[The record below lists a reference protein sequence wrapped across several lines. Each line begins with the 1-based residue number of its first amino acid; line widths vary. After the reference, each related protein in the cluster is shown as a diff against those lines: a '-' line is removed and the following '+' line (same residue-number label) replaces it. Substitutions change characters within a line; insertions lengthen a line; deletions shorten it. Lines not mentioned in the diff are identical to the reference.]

1 MKKDDL
7 KTLIV
12 VILVCAIPLT
22 IVLILNIKSN
32 SDKLEVVNE
41 YNDYFS
47 IVGNVNK
54 YLNYTSTGNE
64 EAIYSLLDKEYITN
78 NEVTINNVLDKVSIY
93 PINTSVKI
101 NIMTSV
107 NIKNSYAYYLKG
119 SIIQN
124 NYSTTE
130 EITNNFEMIVL
141 KDLDNLTISLYPINN
156 NTNYKKTIDHIKKI
170 NIKSNDYNKINN
182 SSIVTK
188 EEICSLYLSDYL
200 NKVRNNIDSS
210 YLLLSDNMKKQSD
223 FNTLELYKK
232 YINNNI
238 SKMSTSADKCLM
250 EKIKDNRVYY
260 VVDKNGN
267 KFVFNEESI
276 MNYKVDIYLK

>member
-12 VILVCAIPLT
+12 VILACGIPLA
-22 IVLILNIKSN
+22 IILILNIKSN
-32 SDKLEVVNE
+32 SDKLEVINE

-47 IVGNVNK
+47 IVSSVNK
-54 YLNYTSTGNE
+54 YLNYTSTNNK
-64 EAIYSLLDKEYITN
+64 EAVYALLDKEYTSN
-78 NEVTINNVLDKVSIY
+78 NEITIDNVLDKISIY
-93 PINTSVKI
+93 PTNTSIKT

-107 NIKNSYAYYLKG
+107 NIKNNYAYYLKG

-124 NYSTTE
+124 DYNTTK
-130 EITNNFEMIVL
+130 EITSDFEIVVL
-141 KDLDNLTISLYPINN
+141 KDLNNLTISLYPINN
-156 NTNYKKTIDHIKKI
+156 TNYKRVIDHIKKI
-170 NIKSNDYNKINN
+170 SIESNNYNKINN
-182 SSIVTK
+182 TSIVTK

-200 NKVRNNIDSS
+200 NKIKNDIDSS
-210 YLLLSDNMKKQSD
+210 YSLLSDNMKKQSD
-223 FNTLELYKK
+223 FNTLESYKN
-232 YINNNI
+232 YINSNI

-250 EKIKDNRVYY
+250 EKIKDNRVYS
-260 VVDKNGN
+260 VIDKNEN

>member
-7 KTLIV
+7 KTLVV
-12 VILVCAIPLT
+12 VILACGIPLA

-32 SDKLEVVNE
+32 RDKLEVVNE

-47 IVGNVNK
+47 IVSSVNK
-54 YLNYTSTGNE
+54 YLNYTSTNNK

-101 NIMTSV
+101 TTMTSV

-141 KDLDNLTISLYPINN
+141 KDLENLTISLYPINN
-156 NTNYKKTIDHIKKI
+156 TNYKKVIDHIKKI
-170 NIKSNDYNKINN
+170 NIESNDYNKINN

-200 NKVRNNIDSS
+200 NRIRNNIDSS
-210 YLLLSDNMKKQSD
+210 YSLLSDNMKKQND
-223 FNTLELYKK
+223 FNSLETYRN
-232 YINNNI
+232 YINSNI
-238 SKMSTSADKCLM
+238 NKMSTSADKCFM
-250 EKIKDNRVYY
+250 EKIKDNRVYS
-260 VVDKNGN
+260 VIDKNEN

>member
-7 KTLIV
+7 KTLVV
-12 VILVCAIPLT
+12 VILVCGIPLA

-47 IVGNVNK
+47 IVSSVNK
-54 YLNYTSTGNE
+54 YLNYTSTNNK
-64 EAIYSLLDKEYITN
+64 EAIYALLDKEYVSN
-78 NEVTINNVLDKVSIY
+78 NEITIDNVLDKVSTY
-93 PINTSVKI
+93 PINTSIKT
-101 NIMTSV
+101 NTMTSV
-107 NIKNSYAYYLKG
+107 NIKNNYVYYLKG

-141 KDLDNLTISLYPINN
+141 KDLNNLTISLYPINN
-156 NTNYKKTIDHIKKI
+156 TNYKKVIDHIKKI
-170 NIKSNDYNKINN
+170 NIENNDYNKINN

-200 NKVRNNIDSS
+200 NRIRNNIDSS
-210 YLLLSDNMKKQSD
+210 YSLLSDNMKKQND
-223 FNTLELYKK
+223 FNSLEAYRN
-232 YINNNI
+232 YINSNI
-238 SKMSTSADKCLM
+238 NKMSTSADKCFM
-250 EKIKDNRVYY
+250 EKVKDNRVYS
-260 VVDKNGN
+260 VIDKNEN